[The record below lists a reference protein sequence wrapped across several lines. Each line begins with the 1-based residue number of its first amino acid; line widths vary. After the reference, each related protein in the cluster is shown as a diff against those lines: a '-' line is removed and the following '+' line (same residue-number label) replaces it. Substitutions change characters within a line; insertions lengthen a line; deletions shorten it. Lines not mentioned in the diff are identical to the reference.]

1 LLWFIYSGT
10 DEYDIPQPFGDTIKR
25 ELNEIL
31 TASGIDV
38 NAENF
43 NPIRRVPVVI
53 SGDEGSVFIDAI
65 FEEDQGGANLRAGA
79 AAGGVVGGQAGVNA
93 QLMALHSLV
102 TQVRREVHE
111 IKLTQASDRAWIQR
125 TMGVVNTNMRRL
137 EVSASVGRRWGAI
150 QQGVGGNGAGNGN
163 DETQVA
169 VAGLQSLARSANAS
183 LSPCPR
189 SLYDLW
195 TEYIHGIGGRKP
207 ASQFSHG
214 ERGKVK
220 HKYFRRNIVWKMVL
234 KMVNSGLTSDAA
246 IDRIYGVYGAQMSTT
261 KIINAIIDDR
271 KRGRLNPNI
280 NL

>member
-1 LLWFIYSGT
+1 
-10 DEYDIPQPFGDTIKR
+10 
-25 ELNEIL
+25 
-31 TASGIDV
+31 
-38 NAENF
+38 
-43 NPIRRVPVVI
+43 
-53 SGDEGSVFIDAI
+53 
-65 FEEDQGGANLRAGA
+65 
-79 AAGGVVGGQAGVNA
+79 VGGQAGVNA